1 MNMTLRADPNVI
13 AVATSAGGDGQDS
26 PRERSIKVP
35 LAIRFP
41 GILIGRNA
49 PEILVSHVDLMPTLL
64 GLGGAP
70 VPQTVQGRN
79 LAPLLTRHQGDV
91 PASVYVQGG
100 DWRAVV
106 RGFDKIVFN
115 TAEEVLGLYNLADDP
130 QAETDLSKDPQ
141 QKLTRDGLMAL
152 AKVWMRRLNDGW
164 DPSGA
169 RLR

>member
-1 MNMTLRADPNVI
+1 MNLTLRADPNVI
-13 AVATSAGGDGQDS
+13 AVATSVGGEDS
-26 PRERSIKVP
+26 WRERSVHVP

-41 GILIGRNA
+41 GILIGRSA

-64 GLGGAP
+64 GLAGER

-79 LAPLLTRHQGDV
+79 LAPLLTKHQGDV
-91 PASVYVQGG
+91 PDSIYVQGG

-115 TAEEVLGLYNLADDP
+115 TAEEVLGLYNVAEDP
-130 QAETDLSKDPQ
+130 AEVMDLSKETQ
-141 QKLTRDGLMAL
+141 QKLTRDGMLAL
-152 AKVWMRRLNDGW
+152 AKRWMRRLNDGW
-164 DPSGA
+164 DESGA